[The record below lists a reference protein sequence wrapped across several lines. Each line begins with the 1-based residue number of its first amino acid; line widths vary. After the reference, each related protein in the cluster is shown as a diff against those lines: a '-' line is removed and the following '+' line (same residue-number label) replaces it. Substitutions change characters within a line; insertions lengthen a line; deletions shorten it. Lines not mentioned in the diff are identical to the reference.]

1 MAIVEAF
8 NQAFIDGQLICPA
21 GKSRVEFVDPFRTG
35 LYVEV
40 RATSPGQGTYY
51 LRYKDAT
58 GKTCHQKLGRTTEVT
73 LAEARKQAKSMKAA
87 ITMGANPRGEAKAQK
102 AVPTFDEF
110 FSDSYLPHIKPRK
123 RSWKKDQGLYLMYVA
138 GRFGKTRINAVRK
151 QDVQEFHSGLLEIVQ
166 ANGKK
171 LSPASADH
179 VVKLIRQM
187 LNKAVEWEVI
197 AHSPIA
203 RIKLFNVDNRLENYQ
218 TPEQLESLL
227 NVLSKDENRGVC
239 DAAILLLCTGA
250 RLNEAL
256 QSRVGHFDLNSR
268 VWRIEAK
275 TSKSKRVRSVP
286 LNDTA
291 VELVTNIIERKELEP
306 DSYLFNS
313 EKTGNHLGHVHK
325 VWDRLRKKAGM
336 PHLRLHDLRHQFAS
350 FLVNDGRSLYEVQ
363 KILGHSSHSVTERY
377 AHLSSKS
384 LMDAANSASVMIR
397 DAMPRA
403 A

>member
-1 MAIVEAF
+1 MAIIHQLD
-8 NQAFIDGQLICPA
+8 QAFIDTQLYCPPD
-21 GKSRVEFVDPFRTG
+21 KSRIEYVDPLRTG

-58 GKTCHQKLGRTTEVT
+58 GKTCHQKLGRTIELT
-73 LAEARKQAKSMKAA
+73 LAEARKQARNMKAS
-87 ITMGANPRGEAKAQK
+87 ITMGADPRGEVKAQK

-110 FSDSYLPHIKPRK
+110 FKDSYLPYVEPRK

-138 GRFGKTRINAVRK
+138 GRFGQTRLNTIRR
-151 QDVQEFHSGLLEIVQ
+151 QDVQEFHAGLLKIVRD
-166 ANGKK
+166 NGKT
-171 LSPASADH
+171 LAPATVDH

-187 LNKAVEWEVI
+187 LNKAVEWEI
-197 AHSPIA
+197 IPQSPIA

-218 TPEQLESLL
+218 TPEQLACLL
-227 NVLSKDENRGVC
+227 DVLMTDDNRGVC
-239 DAAILLLCTGA
+239 EAAILLLCSGA

-256 QSRVGHFDLNSR
+256 KSKVGSFDLNSR
-268 VWRIEAK
+268 VWRIEAVA
-275 TSKSKRVRSVP
+275 SKSKRVRSVP
-286 LNDTA
+286 LNDMA
-291 VELVTNIIERKELEP
+291 VELVAGIIERDGLGP
-306 DSYLFNS
+306 DDYLFVS
-313 EKTGNHLGHVHK
+313 AKTGNHLGHVHK
-325 VWDRLRKKAGM
+325 VWDRLRKKAGL
-336 PHLRLHDLRHQFAS
+336 PHLRLHDLRHQYAS
-350 FLVNDGRSLYEVQ
+350 FLVNSGRTLYEVQ

-397 DAMPRA
+397 ESMPKA

>member
-1 MAIVEAF
+1 MAIIE
-8 NQAFIDGQLICPA
+8 NLDQSFIDTQLQCPG
-21 GKSRVEFVDPFRTG
+21 GKSRAEFVDPARTG

-51 LRYKDAT
+51 LRYKDAA
-58 GKTCHQKLGRTTEVT
+58 GKTCHQKLGRTVEMT
-73 LAEARKQAKSMKAA
+73 LSEARKQAKNLKAS
-87 ITMGANPRGEAKAQK
+87 ITMGADPRGEEKARK
-102 AVPTFDEF
+102 AVPTFEEF
-110 FSDSYLPHIKPRK
+110 FRDSYLPYVKPRK
-123 RSWKKDQGLYLMYVA
+123 RSWKKDDGLYRMYVA
-138 GRFGKTRINAVRK
+138 GRFGERRLNEARR
-151 QDVQEFHSGLLEIVQ
+151 QDVQEFHAGLLNKVLE
-166 ANGKK
+166 NGKR

-187 LNKAVEWEVI
+187 LNKAVEWEI
-197 AHSPIA
+197 IPHSPIA

-218 TPEQLESLL
+218 TPEQLEALL
-227 NVLSKDENRGVC
+227 KVLLTDANRGVC
-239 DAAILLLCTGA
+239 EVAILLLCTGA

-256 QSRVGHFDLNSR
+256 KSKVRNYELTSK
-268 VWRIEAK
+268 VWRIEAV

-286 LNDTA
+286 LNDMA
-291 VELVTNIIERKELEP
+291 VELITSIIARGGLGP
-306 DSYLFNS
+306 DGHLFNS
-313 EKTGNHLGHVHK
+313 ARTGNHLGHIHK

-336 PHLRLHDLRHQFAS
+336 PHLRLHDLRHQYAS
-350 FLVNDGRSLYEVQ
+350 FLVNSGRSLYEVQ

-397 DAMPRA
+397 EAMPKA

>member
-1 MAIVEAF
+1 MAIIEKLD
-8 NQAFIDGQLICPA
+8 QAFIDTQLNCPA
-21 GKSRVEFVDPFRTG
+21 DKSRAEFVDPLRTG
-35 LYVEV
+35 LYIEV

-51 LRYKDAT
+51 LRYKDPT
-58 GKTCHQKLGRTTEVT
+58 GKTCHQKLGRTIEMT
-73 LAEARKQAKSMKAA
+73 LNDARKQARNLKAS
-87 ITMGANPRGEAKAQK
+87 ITMGADPRGEAKAQK

-110 FSDSYLPHIKPRK
+110 FKDSYLPYVEPRK

-138 GRFGKTRINAVRK
+138 GRFGHLRINAVRR
-151 QDVQEFHSGLLEIVQ
+151 QDVQEFHAGLLKIVQ
-166 ANGKK
+166 DNGKT
-171 LSPASADH
+171 LSPATADH

-197 AHSPIA
+197 PHSPIA

-218 TPEQLESLL
+218 TPEQLACLL
-227 NVLSKDENRGVC
+227 DVLMTDENRGVC
-239 DAAILLLCTGA
+239 EAAILLLCSGA

-256 QSRVGHFDLNSR
+256 KSRVRHYELTSY
-268 VWRIEAK
+268 VWRIEAM

-286 LNDTA
+286 LNDMA
-291 VELVTNIIERKELEP
+291 VELVSRIIARDGLGP
-306 DSYLFNS
+306 DDYLFNS
-313 EKTGNHLGHVHK
+313 AKTGNHLGHVHK

-336 PHLRLHDLRHQFAS
+336 PHLRLHDLRHQYAS
-350 FLVNDGRSLYEVQ
+350 FLVNSGRTLYEVQ

-384 LMDAANSASVMIR
+384 LMDAANSASVAIR
-397 DAMPRA
+397 EAMPRA